1 MTDRDREPT
10 LADVQAQYPS
20 WRCWRATSGLCHA
33 RPAAARPADDAPL
46 LTGED
51 ALDLRDEIR
60 RAEAPW

>member
-20 WRCWRATSGLCHA
+20 WRCWRAISGLYHA
-33 RPAAARPADDAPL
+33 RPADAQPADDGPF